1 MAGGTQKWLVGCG
14 IGCGFLILAAGG
26 VGTCGYLGV
35 QKIKDRAERLDEG
48 FDALYEQYGRP
59 AEYAPPADGVVPAG
73 RMEAFLAVR
82 AAMAPSRD
90 ELAAVLTELDA
101 DTKGVGGVFKK
112 IGAGVSVLPSMFDF
126 IDERNL
132 ALSEEQMG
140 VGEYLYIYSLA
151 YYSWLGKDPA
161 DGPSFTVSDHDDA
174 DDDRVSFRWGGD
186 AGPGSDDP
194 REVRERRGREIRRYL
209 NGIQHQ
215 MLANQ
220 LDAAQGR
227 GLDEDWLARLEAER
241 AALDGSADRL
251 MWEDGLPEAV
261 AAAFAPFRDRLEA
274 AYSPVMN
281 VVEVGLVEHE

>member
-1 MAGGTQKWLVGCG
+1 M
-14 IGCGFLILAAGG
+14 
-26 VGTCGYLGV
+26 
-35 QKIKDRAERLDEG
+35 
-48 FDALYEQYGRP
+48 
-59 AEYAPPADGVVPAG
+59 
-73 RMEAFLAVR
+73 
-82 AAMAPSRD
+82 
-90 ELAAVLTELDA
+90 LTELDA

-132 ALSEEQMG
+132 ALAEAQMG

-161 DGPSFTVSDHDDA
+161 DGPSFTVSDHEEDSDG
-174 DDDRVSFRWGGD
+174 DGVRFRWTGD
-186 AGPGSDDP
+186 GRGSSGDP
-194 REVRERRGREIRRYL
+194 EEVRARRGREIRRYL
-209 NGIQHQ
+209 NDIQGR

-220 LDAAQGR
+220 LDAARGR
-227 GLDEDWLARLEAER
+227 GLADDWLARLEAER
-241 AALDGSADRL
+241 AALDVSADRL